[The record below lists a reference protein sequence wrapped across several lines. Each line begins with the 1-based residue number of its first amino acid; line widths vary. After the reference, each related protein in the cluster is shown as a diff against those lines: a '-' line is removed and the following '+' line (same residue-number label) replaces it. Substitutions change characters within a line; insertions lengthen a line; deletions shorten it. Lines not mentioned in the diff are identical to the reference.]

1 MNRFVVILL
10 LFAGLASADVK
21 YATTTSTEF
30 GGTLGKMM
38 KFFGAGKPISS
49 VDYYKG
55 DQKRSDT
62 FDGDKL
68 ASTAIVDIDKELF
81 VNIDH
86 KRQEYTQMTF
96 EEWRQMFRETMQ
108 DLKQEQPQ
116 EEDAVQTDVKWDIK
130 VDVKE
135 TGAREQIEGRPTE
148 QVIIT
153 LDVNTTVTSQEEG
166 EAPETAK
173 ANLIVT
179 SSQWMFKGDDSA
191 QKEMMLFSL
200 KMIKK
205 LGIAPDKASMQQ
217 MMHQVF
223 ESYPQLGA
231 AMEKLQKES
240 DKLGGVAMRVESLYE
255 SKADPEAAK
264 NMKAEKKDE
273 STEIP
278 TSVGGLVGGLGKK
291 MLSKQLEKKQEPK
304 DRTTLL
310 KSKLEVT
317 DLSMSSVGSDL
328 FEIPANYKLV
338 KPQTK

>member
-1 MNRFVVILL
+1 
-10 LFAGLASADVK
+10 
-21 YATTTSTEF
+21 
-30 GGTLGKMM
+30 MM
-38 KFFGAGKPISS
+38 KFFGAGKPINS

-62 FDGDKL
+62 FDGEKL
-68 ASTAIVDIDKELF
+68 ASTAIIDIDRELF

-96 EEWRQMFRETMQ
+96 EEWRQMFEQTMK
-108 DLKQEQPQ
+108 DLKQDQAQ
-116 EEDAVQTDVKWDIK
+116 EESETKTDVKWDIK

-135 TGAREQIEGRPTE
+135 TGAKEQIEGRPTD

-153 LDVNTTVTSQEEG
+153 LDVNTTVTAQEEG
-166 EAPETAK
+166 KAPETAK

-255 SKADPEAAK
+255 SKADPQTAQA
-264 NMKAEKKDE
+264 MKEGKKDKE

-291 MLSKQLEKKQEPK
+291 MLNKQLEKKQEHK

-317 DLSMSSVGSDL
+317 DLTTSSLGSGL
-328 FEIPANYKLV
+328 FEIPASYKLV